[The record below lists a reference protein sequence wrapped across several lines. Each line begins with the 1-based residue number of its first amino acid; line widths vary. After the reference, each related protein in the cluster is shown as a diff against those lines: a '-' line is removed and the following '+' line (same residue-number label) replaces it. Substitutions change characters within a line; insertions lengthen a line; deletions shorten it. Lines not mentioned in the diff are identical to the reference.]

1 MLQVDKK
8 SSWLKKILLTKLTSS
23 SYIVRVKSRT
33 YSTKGIVL
41 KRVNVGE
48 TDRIINILTQEN
60 GKMTCV
66 AKGVRK
72 ITSTKRA
79 FLEPGN
85 LIKGFFV
92 RTKSLPLLTQAT
104 LIDDC
109 SQMNQT
115 LAAFRQL
122 SQILE
127 FFEKLFVE
135 QELDPA
141 LFVKAVKLRKMIV
154 MNKATSSYTRRILS
168 EIITDLGFENPNT
181 SKHDSI
187 SDYIS
192 ALTNS
197 KMKSFEYLK
206 VK

>member
-1 MLQVDKK
+1 M
-8 SSWLKKILLTKLTSS
+8 
-23 SYIVRVKSRT
+23 KSRT
-33 YSTKGIVL
+33 FSTKGIVL

-48 TDRIINILTQEN
+48 TDRIINILTREN

-85 LIKGFFV
+85 LINGYFV
-92 RTKSLPLLTQAT
+92 KTKSLPLLTQAT

-115 LAAFRQL
+115 LASFRRL
-122 SQILE
+122 SQLLE
-127 FFEKLFVE
+127 IFEKLFVE
-135 QELDPA
+135 QELSVD
-141 LFVKAVKLRKMIV
+141 LFLKTVKLRKMMV
-154 MNKATSSYTRRILS
+154 LNKATSDYTRRILS
-168 EIITDLGFENPNT
+168 EIITELGFQNPSN
-181 SKHDSI
+181 SKYDNI

-192 ALTNS
+192 ALTDS
-197 KMKSFEYLK
+197 KMKSFEYLN